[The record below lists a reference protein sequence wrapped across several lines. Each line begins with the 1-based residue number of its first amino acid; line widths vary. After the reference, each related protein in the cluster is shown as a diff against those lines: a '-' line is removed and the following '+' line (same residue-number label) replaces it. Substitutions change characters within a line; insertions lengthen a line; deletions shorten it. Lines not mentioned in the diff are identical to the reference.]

1 MSNAKHRGT
10 RRRRLGELIQSID
23 AGVSVRS
30 HDKPAGMGRKGVLKT
45 SALSKGRFNP
55 DENKLIRADDLERAR
70 ITPKSGCT
78 LVSRMNT
85 RALVGESAYIDRD
98 WPDLYLPDRIWQIHP
113 ADDVDPE
120 WLALVIGSEPVRSA
134 LRNGASGTSGSMK
147 NISQGQL
154 RDVRIVAPEL
164 VGQRRAAAVVG
175 RCDHASRLLSELL
188 TAKRAFKRALMQEL
202 LIGRR
207 RFREFE
213 AEPFRAVRLGD
224 VCDIKIGGTPSRATS
239 LYWASVG
246 EGFPWVTISD
256 LRRMKVSDTK
266 ERITEEGI
274 RNSNVKLIPAGT
286 ALMSFKLTIGRT
298 ALAGCDLYT
307 NEAIAALT
315 LKDGQVLPR
324 YLYEVLPLAVR
335 SVNPDSAV
343 KGATLNKRKLAD
355 MLLKVPNP
363 AEQTLICR
371 VAESLDRDIAVSESM
386 LEAHRALKRGLIDRL
401 LFGDLDLPEPLAAGT
416 AVTTPDAGGNDDYS

>member
-1 MSNAKHRGT
+1 
-10 RRRRLGELIQSID
+10 
-23 AGVSVRS
+23 
-30 HDKPAGMGRKGVLKT
+30 
-45 SALSKGRFNP
+45 
-55 DENKLIRADDLERAR
+55 
-70 ITPKSGCT
+70 
-78 LVSRMNT
+78 
-85 RALVGESAYIDRD
+85 
-98 WPDLYLPDRIWQIHP
+98 
-113 ADDVDPE
+113 
-120 WLALVIGSEPVRSA
+120 
-134 LRNGASGTSGSMK
+134 
-147 NISQGQL
+147 
-154 RDVRIVAPEL
+154 
-164 VGQRRAAAVVG
+164 
-175 RCDHASRLLSELL
+175 
-188 TAKRAFKRALMQEL
+188 
-202 LIGRR
+202 
-207 RFREFE
+207 
-213 AEPFRAVRLGD
+213 
-224 VCDIKIGGTPSRATS
+224 
-239 LYWASVG
+239 
-246 EGFPWVTISD
+246 
-256 LRRMKVSDTK
+256 
-266 ERITEEGI
+266 
-274 RNSNVKLIPAGT
+274 
-286 ALMSFKLTIGRT
+286 MSFKLTIGRT